1 MSVESAKHI
10 PPNRHV
16 LITGMTGTGKSFLAE
31 RYLTGYDYVVKLDT
45 KGETD
50 ERLRA
55 GLSAWEGLEIGKD
68 FSIVRHIDLLDDC
81 DTDKI
86 IYVPSYDKQ
95 NEETFNLFF
104 RWIFERENTIVWVDE
119 LMSLGTAMRY
129 PKELGRIYQQGRSK
143 NVAVWACS
151 QRPSGIPLIV
161 GANSSY
167 FFVFDM
173 ALPQDRKRMVE
184 VTGMPELM
192 EMPNGYN
199 FWFYKMGDHKA
210 VKAVLVEE
218 SKMDFIFDFLVAI
231 IILLAVLSFS

>member
-31 RYLTGYDYVVKLDT
+31 RYLSGYDYVVKLDT

-50 ERLRA
+50 ERLRD
-55 GLSAWEGLEIGKD
+55 GLSAWDGLIENED
-68 FSIVRHIDLLDDC
+68 FTIIRHLDMLDDC
-81 DTDKI
+81 ETNKI
-86 IYVPSYDKQ
+86 IYVPSYDEQ
-95 NEETFNLFF
+95 NEDTFNQFF

-119 LMSLGTAMRY
+119 LMSVGTASRY

-143 NVAVWACS
+143 NVSIWACS

-161 GANSSY
+161 GANCSY

-173 ALPQDRKRMVE
+173 ALPQDRKRLVE
-184 VTGMPELM
+184 ITGMPELM

-199 FWFYKMGDHKA
+199 FWYYKMGERKP
-210 VKAVLVEE
+210 VKAILVE
-218 SKMDFIFDFLVAI
+218 D
-231 IILLAVLSFS
+231 